1 MMNSF
6 CAGSNLK
13 WLIKSGRCP
22 NIIQKCQ
29 PILEKVYGDDQRG
42 TLMTDLRTLD
52 RNINGAC
59 EDESAR
65 WFNDKQKVEDLE
77 PAVYD
82 ALKVFCQRDTT
93 DLTVQRK
100 AFLHAHYTFRGFR
113 YTTSVSD
120 RKESIVFFHP
130 AQGGSPTPAAI
141 RQIFSLPTHDGSTTL
156 IVLMAVGASLW
167 RAPTGSIQ
175 IINPSSAQI
184 CHANQRKWAD
194 DICRSLR
201 SHDGFDRPVS
211 SVERLR
217 GKSVAC
223 AYWQYT
229 NHKSFVSPNLPCQ
242 STEVG

>member
-156 IVLMAVGASLW
+156 IVLMAVEAFEAMTDSTDPFHRWRDFGASLW

-194 DICRSLR
+194 DIWVM
-201 SHDGFDRPVS
+201 RPLNKVS
-211 SVERLR
+211 FIQQFAS
-217 GKSVAC
+217 
-223 AYWQYT
+223 Q
-229 NHKSFVSPNLPCQ
+229 
-242 STEVG
+242 